1 MDNPRLTAKH
11 SFIMMGLFAGIAF
24 CGWVIAHMPRPV
36 EGIGYAVALV
46 AGFMTALF
54 FFQGMIRLL
63 RENGRQEK

>member
-1 MDNPRLTAKH
+1 
-11 SFIMMGLFAGIAF
+11 
-24 CGWVIAHMPRPV
+24 MPRPV

-63 RENGRQEK
+63 RKNGHQEK